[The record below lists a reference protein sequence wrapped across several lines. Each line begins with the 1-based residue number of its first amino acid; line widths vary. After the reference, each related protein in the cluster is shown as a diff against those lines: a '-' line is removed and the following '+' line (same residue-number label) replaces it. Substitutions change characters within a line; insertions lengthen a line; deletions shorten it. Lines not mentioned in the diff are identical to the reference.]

1 MTEVEK
7 LALDLPESERA
18 ILAAHLLGSL
28 PPILHDEDEGIAEAL
43 RRDSDLDAE
52 PSSGMSLE
60 QLDQAIQSRRK
71 VYSDIDKIMG
81 YYEQVATPGLAS
93 DFYAELRQFMAEAVR
108 RPESFSIRERDIRRV
123 NLQRFPYHFLFR
135 IVGDAVRILVVRHHR
150 RHPSLGLRR
159 R

>member
-1 MTEVEK
+1 MLK
-7 LALDLPESERA
+7 RL
-18 ILAAHLLGSL
+18 
-28 PPILHDEDEGIAEAL
+28 ILH
-43 RRDSDLDAE
+43 
-52 PSSGMSLE
+52 P
-60 QLDQAIQSRRK
+60 K